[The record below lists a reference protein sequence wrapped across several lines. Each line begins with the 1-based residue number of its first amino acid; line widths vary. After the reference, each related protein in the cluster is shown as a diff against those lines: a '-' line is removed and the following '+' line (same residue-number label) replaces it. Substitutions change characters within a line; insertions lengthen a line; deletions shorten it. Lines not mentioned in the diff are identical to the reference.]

1 MKEDEEEK
9 DEEGRAIKANISK
22 CDNIKTNPKKKK
34 KKQKRERL
42 QQDSQQ
48 SNSKKIFTS
57 DYKVLISLVNKKLPH
72 AVHLTYYYLQIMG
85 KAVSTLKKQQIIS
98 NY

>member
-34 KKQKRERL
+34 EKTKKGKIIARLAAEQQQENLHFRL
-42 QQDSQQ
+42 QGTNFS
-48 SNSKKIFTS
+48 SE
-57 DYKVLISLVNKKLPH
+57 
-72 AVHLTYYYLQIMG
+72 
-85 KAVSTLKKQQIIS
+85 
-98 NY
+98 

>member
-42 QQDSQQ
+42 
-48 SNSKKIFTS
+48 
-57 DYKVLISLVNKKLPH
+57 
-72 AVHLTYYYLQIMG
+72 
-85 KAVSTLKKQQIIS
+85 
-98 NY
+98 